1 MYIYILIISIN
12 IHKPQLVIFELS
24 VNLAIV
30 WGPTSCLP
38 LGNPACEPGTKE
50 VHGHDDH
57 LNRDIMAGVG
67 LSSLAWT
74 RYDFNKQTPS

>member
-30 WGPTSCLP
+30 WGPHLLP
-38 LGNPACEPGTKE
+38 SFGQ
-50 VHGHDDH
+50 
-57 LNRDIMAGVG
+57 
-67 LSSLAWT
+67 SSL
-74 RYDFNKQTPS
+74 